1 MPMLMSPSLL
11 NSCRRELI
19 LMLDLLAACIVV
31 QLLADG
37 WMWQVVNQYRDVPPL
52 AILHL
57 MPGRVFLSTILTA
70 GMLFFV
76 IYRMTT
82 TQCLLADRGMFVLG
96 CGSLAGFIAHVL
108 KFVFGRSYPDAE
120 ANYGLSSYHPFHS
133 DVGLGSFPSAHAAMA
148 AGIAASL
155 AIIWPEHRRLFIF
168 LAWLIAGARFIAGI
182 HYPSDVL
189 LGFATGLGAV
199 VVTCFVF
206 YAAGINLHQ
215 INSKSRG
222 ANRE

>member
-1 MPMLMSPSLL
+1 MPISMPPSLL

-19 LMLDLLAACIVV
+19 LMLDLLAACIIV
-31 QLLADG
+31 QVLADG
-37 WMWQVVNQYRDVPPL
+37 WMWQIVNQYQHVPPL

-57 MPGRVFLSTILTA
+57 MPGRVLLSTILTV

-82 TQCLLADRGMFVLG
+82 TECLFADRGMFVLG
-96 CGSLAGFIAHVL
+96 CVAVAGFIAHVL
-108 KFVFGRSYPDAE
+108 KFVFGRSYPNAE
-120 ANYGLSSYHPFHS
+120 NYDLSSYHPFHS

-148 AGIAASL
+148 AAIAASL
-155 AIIWPEHRRLFIF
+155 AVIWPSHRRLFIF
-168 LAWLIAGARFIAGI
+168 LASLIAGARFAAGI

-189 LGFATGLGAV
+189 LGFATGLAAV
-199 VVTCFVF
+199 VLTCAIF

-215 INSKSRG
+215 IDSKS
-222 ANRE
+222 

>member
-1 MPMLMSPSLL
+1 MPMLMPPSLL
-11 NSCRRELI
+11 NSCRRELA
-19 LMLDLLAACIVV
+19 LMLDLLVACIIV
-31 QLLADG
+31 QVLADG
-37 WMWQVVNQYRDVPPL
+37 WMWQVVNQYRDVPLL

-57 MPGRVFLSTILTA
+57 MPGRVLLSTILTA

-82 TQCLLADRGMFVLG
+82 TQCLLADRGMFVLW
-96 CGSLAGFIAHVL
+96 CGAVAGFIAHVL

-120 ANYGLSSYHPFHS
+120 ANYGLSSYHLFHS

-148 AGIAASL
+148 AAIAASL
-155 AIIWPEHRRLFIF
+155 AVIWPEHRRLFIF
-168 LAWLIAGARFIAGI
+168 LASLIAGARFVAGI

-189 LGFATGLGAV
+189 LRFATGLGAV
-199 VVTCFVF
+199 VVTCLIF

-215 INSKSRG
+215 IKSKS
-222 ANRE
+222 

>member
-1 MPMLMSPSLL
+1 MPMLMPPSLL
-11 NSCRRELI
+11 DSCRRELI
-19 LMLDLLAACIVV
+19 LMLDLLAACIIV

-37 WMWQVVNQYRDVPPL
+37 WMWQVVNQYRDVPLL

-57 MPGRVFLSTILTA
+57 MPGRVLLSILTA

-82 TQCLLADRGMFVLG
+82 IQCLLADRGMFVPG
-96 CGSLAGFIAHVL
+96 CGAVAGFIAHVL
-108 KFVFGRSYPDAE
+108 KFVFGRSYPNAE

-148 AGIAASL
+148 AAIAASL
-155 AIIWPEHRRLFIF
+155 AVIWPGHRRLFIF
-168 LAWLIAGARFIAGI
+168 LASLIAGARFVAGI

-199 VVTCFVF
+199 VVTCLIF
-206 YAAGINLHQ
+206 YAAGINLHH
-215 INSKSRG
+215 IKSKS
-222 ANRE
+222 

>member
-1 MPMLMSPSLL
+1 MPISMPPSLL

-19 LMLDLLAACIVV
+19 LMLDLLVACIVV
-31 QLLADG
+31 QVLADG
-37 WMWQVVNQYRDVPPL
+37 WMRQIANQYQHLPLL
-52 AILHL
+52 AISHL
-57 MPGRVFLSTILTA
+57 LPGRLLLSTTLTM

-76 IYRMTT
+76 AYRMIT

-96 CGSLAGFIAHVL
+96 CGAVAGFIAHVL
-108 KFVFGRSYPDAE
+108 KFVFGRSYPDVE
-120 ANYGLSSYHPFHS
+120 ANYGLSNYHPFHS

-148 AGIAASL
+148 AAIAASL
-155 AIIWPEHRRLFIF
+155 AVIWPGHRRLFIF
-168 LAWLIAGARFIAGI
+168 LASLIAGARFVAGI

-199 VVTCFVF
+199 VVTCVVF

-215 INSKSRG
+215 IDSKS
-222 ANRE
+222 

>member
-1 MPMLMSPSLL
+1 MPMLMPPSLL

-19 LMLDLLAACIVV
+19 LMLDLLVACIIV

-37 WMWQVVNQYRDVPPL
+37 WMWQIVNQYQDLPLL

-57 MPGRVFLSTILTA
+57 LPGRLLLSTILTA

-96 CGSLAGFIAHVL
+96 CGAVAGFIADFL

-120 ANYGLSSYHPFHS
+120 VNYGLSSYHPFHS

-155 AIIWPEHRRLFIF
+155 AIIWPDHRRRFIF
-168 LAWLIAGARFIAGI
+168 LASLVAGARFVAGI

-199 VVTCFVF
+199 VVTCLIF

-215 INSKSRG
+215 IKSKS
-222 ANRE
+222 

>member
-1 MPMLMSPSLL
+1 MPMLMPPSLL

-19 LMLDLLAACIVV
+19 LMLDLLVACIIV
-31 QLLADG
+31 QVLADG
-37 WMWQVVNQYRDVPPL
+37 WMWQVVNQYRDVPLL

-57 MPGRVFLSTILTA
+57 MPGRVLLSTILTA

-96 CGSLAGFIAHVL
+96 CGAVAGFIADFL

-120 ANYGLSSYHPFHS
+120 VNYGLSSYHPFHS

-155 AIIWPEHRRLFIF
+155 AVIWPDHRRLFIF
-168 LAWLIAGARFIAGI
+168 LASLIAGARFVAGSLPERRIAGVCDWLRGSCG
-182 HYPSDVL
+182 HLRRL
-189 LGFATGLGAV
+189 LCGG
-199 VVTCFVF
+199 
-206 YAAGINLHQ
+206 N
-215 INSKSRG
+215 
-222 ANRE
+222 

>member
-1 MPMLMSPSLL
+1 MPMVMPPSLL

-19 LMLDLLAACIVV
+19 LMLDLLAACIIV

-37 WMWQVVNQYRDVPPL
+37 WMWQVVNQYRDVPLL

-57 MPGRVFLSTILTA
+57 MPGRVMLSTILTA
-70 GMLFFV
+70 GMFFFV

-96 CGSLAGFIAHVL
+96 CGAVAGFIAHVL
-108 KFVFGRSYPDAE
+108 KFIFGRSYTDAE

-133 DVGLGSFPSAHAAMA
+133 DVGLGSFPSAHAAIA
-148 AGIAASL
+148 AAIAASL
-155 AIIWPEHRRLFIF
+155 AVIWPEHRRLFIF
-168 LAWLIAGARFIAGI
+168 LASLIAGARFVAGI

-199 VVTCFVF
+199 VVTCLIF

-215 INSKSRG
+215 IKSKS
-222 ANRE
+222 

>member
-1 MPMLMSPSLL
+1 MPMLMPPSLL

-19 LMLDLLAACIVV
+19 LMLDLLVACIIA

-37 WMWQVVNQYRDVPPL
+37 WMWQIVNQYQHVPPL

-57 MPGRVFLSTILTA
+57 MPGRLLLSTILTA
-70 GMLFFV
+70 GMLSFI

-82 TQCLLADRGMFVLG
+82 AQRLFADRGMFVLG
-96 CGSLAGFIAHVL
+96 CGAVAGFIADFL

-120 ANYGLSSYHPFHS
+120 VNYGLASYHPFHS

-148 AGIAASL
+148 AGVAASL
-155 AIIWPEHRRLFIF
+155 AIIWPDHRRLFIF
-168 LAWLIAGARFIAGI
+168 LASLLAGARFVAGT

-189 LGFATGLGAV
+189 LGLRG
-199 VVTCFVF
+199 
-206 YAAGINLHQ
+206 
-215 INSKSRG
+215 SRG
-222 ANRE
+222 HLRRLLCGGN